1 MQGGGQTVNT
11 IPISATVSYDVCIG
25 RGILPDLGVQLRRLM
40 APCTAAVLS
49 DETVFPLYGKVLC
62 ASLRRAGFTPVTFV
76 LPAGER
82 CKTLEVYGG
91 VLNFLTRHHLRRSD
105 VLIALGGGAVGD
117 LTGFAAATYLRGLRY
132 VQVPTTLLAAVD
144 ASVGGKTALNLPAGK
159 NLVGAFWQPS
169 LVWCDVDTLA
179 TLPEDMLHDGC
190 AEVIK
195 CALLGDADLF
205 RRLKSM
211 PVSQDSESVIG
222 RCVTIKRDLVA
233 QDERDR
239 GVRRLLNLGHTV
251 GHAVEACSGYRL
263 AHGRCVAIGLAVITR
278 AAAAL
283 GYCPAALCDEVTGLL
298 QSYGL
303 PVSCP
308 YRAEELLRAAEND
321 KKIHGKTLTL
331 AVPVAVGQC
340 RLVDIPA
347 SKLGEWLIAG
357 GFR

>member
-1 MQGGGQTVNT
+1 MNT
-11 IPISATVSYDVCIG
+11 ILISATSSYEVSIG
-25 RGILPDLGVQLRRLM
+25 RGILSDLGGQLLRLT

-49 DETVFPLYGKVLC
+49 DETVFPLYGKALC
-62 ASLRRAGFTPVTFV
+62 ASLRQAGFTPVTFV
-76 LPAGER
+76 LPAGEH
-82 CKTLEVYGG
+82 CKTLDVYGR

-105 VLIALGGGAVGD
+105 ILIALGGGAVGD

-144 ASVGGKTALNLPAGK
+144 ASVGGKTALNLPTGK

-179 TLPEDMLHDGC
+179 SLPEDIFCDGY

-205 RRLKSM
+205 RHLKSI
-211 PVSQDSESVIG
+211 PVSQDLESVIG

-233 QDERDR
+233 QDERDH

-251 GHAVEACSGYRL
+251 GHAVEACSGFRL
-263 AHGRCVAIGLAVITR
+263 SHGRCVAIGLAVITR

-283 GYCPAALCDEVTGLL
+283 GYCPAALSDEVTALL
-298 QSYGL
+298 QGYGL
-303 PVSCP
+303 PVSSP
-308 YRAEELLRAAEND
+308 YRAEELLCAADND
-321 KKIHGKTLTL
+321 KKIHSETLTL
-331 AVPVAVGQC
+331 AVPEAVGQC

-347 SKLGEWLIAG
+347 AKLGEWLNAG
-357 GFR
+357 GVR